1 LEQRKGVAYLISAW
15 ARLEP
20 HYPHVRLVIGGDGPE
35 RAALQQRVQ
44 QLGLRRVQ
52 FLGYVPAPDLPALLA
67 SADIFCAPATY
78 AESFGIVLIEAMAAG
93 LPIVAAANAGYA
105 GVLAAHP
112 GNVVVPPGD
121 DRAFAGALAALL
133 NAPRY
138 RQHVGKQNAATVDRY
153 SWNVVGAQIAAVYAD
168 LVAARH
174 NGHGGW

>member
-1 LEQRKGVAYLISAW
+1 
-15 ARLEP
+15 
-20 HYPHVRLVIGGDGPE
+20 LVIGGDGPE